1 MVNMSS
7 LVAKWENG
15 KQTGMAKL
23 VHSNHIYEGMF
34 QDNRPK
40 GKGKYT
46 FEDGIEQHGFYTM
59 KDIVAREQ
67 GMMTLV
73 GRKPAWR
80 STLLTH
86 VLIKKEAEDIV
97 DESLVQVD
105 KSLLQD
111 QNLPAEDQD
120 PSIGVSA
127 EVPEDQH
134 QDPTPSCEY
143 LSSLSD
149 TIQEPI

>member
-1 MVNMSS
+1 MSS
-7 LVAKWENG
+7 LVATWEKG

-23 VHSNHIYEGMF
+23 VHSNHIYEGKF
-34 QDNRPK
+34 QDNLPS

-59 KDIVAREQ
+59 KNIVAREH

-86 VLIKKEAEDIV
+86 VLIKKESEDIV
-97 DESLVQVD
+97 DESLVQ
-105 KSLLQD
+105 D
-111 QNLPAEDQD
+111 QNVPAEDQD

-127 EVPEDQH
+127 EVLEDQH
-134 QDPTPSCEY
+134 QEPTPSCEY
-143 LSSLSD
+143 LSSVSD
-149 TIQEPI
+149 TIQELI